1 MNIRIGPARLVQIR
15 GRLFCGGHGRAHS
28 YSADLI
34 YCNNLIRILGDI
46 PLMVGKD
53 AFRKVPIMTNAV
65 ECKILIVIYPHP
77 LVVQAHYL
85 ITFFNLSP

>member
-15 GRLFCGGHGRAHS
+15 GRLFFGGHGRAHS

-34 YCNNLIRILGDI
+34 YCKNLIRILGDI
-46 PLMVGKD
+46 PLMVGK
-53 AFRKVPIMTNAV
+53 VPIMTNAV
-65 ECKILIVIYPHP
+65 ECKILIAICPHP

-85 ITFFNLSP
+85 ITFFNLSPEK